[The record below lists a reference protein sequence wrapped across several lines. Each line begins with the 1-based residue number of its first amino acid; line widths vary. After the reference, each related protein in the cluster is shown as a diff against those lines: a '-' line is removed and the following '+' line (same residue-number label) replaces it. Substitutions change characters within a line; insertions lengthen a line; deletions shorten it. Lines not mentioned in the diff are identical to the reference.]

1 MAIVAVTKVGT
12 PVVASFAFVR
22 KLMLVVI
29 GGNFVL
35 MRFLAIFEVRKLVI
49 KFFGVRILVVFAM
62 VEA

>member
-1 MAIVAVTKVGT
+1 MAIVTVTMVGT

-29 GGNFVL
+29 GKLVL

-49 KFFGVRILVVFAM
+49 KFFGVGILVVFAM